1 LGLVVYCRLWPAGQE
16 QIFELPA
23 KSWEMN
29 MNWLFEAYSN
39 VYNTAMGQ
47 HPLHHRPGTPRAEQ
61 KQRLKR
67 GYGKF
72 DM

>member
-1 LGLVVYCRLWPAGQE
+1 
-16 QIFELPA
+16 
-23 KSWEMN
+23 MN
-29 MNWLFEAYSN
+29 MNWLFEGYSN

-47 HPLHHRPGTPRAEQ
+47 HPLHHRPGTLRAEQ

-72 DM
+72 GCNFS